1 MSKIETNVVKP
12 NIKFLSN
19 DNEYL
24 LLDSKSENLLD
35 NGIKNIESYINQSG
49 KGKTD
54 EEKDELYQNAQ
65 NLWNEYAGLMKDA
78 KYNFHLNRAQW
89 KFLTDLLLSKLEY
102 DVNTVFFAIELVE
115 LLGSLREV
123 KYTNDKELKGVAVNA
138 TEITYIYHLISK
150 YKVKGLTKDSFT
162 FSEILVKIGDISKLF
177 NYYDAVG
184 KNLST
189 DIQNWVTSFED
200 GVVFEKSVNITG
212 ETTTVETT
220 TVETIEG

>member
-1 MSKIETNVVKP
+1 
-12 NIKFLSN
+12 
-19 DNEYL
+19 
-24 LLDSKSENLLD
+24 
-35 NGIKNIESYINQSG
+35 
-49 KGKTD
+49 
-54 EEKDELYQNAQ
+54 
-65 NLWNEYAGLMKDA
+65 
-78 KYNFHLNRAQW
+78 
-89 KFLTDLLLSKLEY
+89 LSKLEY

>member
-1 MSKIETNVVKP
+1 MSTIETNVVKP
-12 NIKFLSN
+12 NIKFVSN

-24 LLDSKSENLLD
+24 LLGPESENLLD
-35 NGIKNIESYINQSG
+35 SGIKNIENYINQSG

-54 EEKDELYQNAQ
+54 EEKDSLYMNAQ
-65 NLWNEYAGLMKDA
+65 NMWNEYAVIMKNA
-78 KYNFHLNRAQW
+78 KYNFHLNRVQW

-123 KYTNDKELKGVAVNA
+123 KYTDDKELKAVVVNA

-150 YKVKGLTKDSFT
+150 YKVKGLTKESFT
-162 FSEILVKIGDISKLF
+162 FSEILVKIGDISKIF

-189 DIQNWVTSFED
+189 DIQNWVTSFEE
-200 GVVFEKSVNITG
+200 GIVFEKSVTVTETTE
-212 ETTTVETT
+212 ETTTEE
-220 TVETIEG
+220 TVEQA